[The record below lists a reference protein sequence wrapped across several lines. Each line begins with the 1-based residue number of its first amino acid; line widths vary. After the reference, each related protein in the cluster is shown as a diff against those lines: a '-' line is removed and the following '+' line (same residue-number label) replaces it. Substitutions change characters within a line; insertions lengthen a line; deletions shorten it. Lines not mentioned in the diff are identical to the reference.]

1 MEVLDIEACLKSMM
15 ILIDTREQP
24 TERAEKRYQSF
35 GVPYRRQKLDFG
47 DYTYNFILPNGR
59 EYYEVSDSVH
69 PHVMIERKM
78 NLEEL
83 SSCLTH
89 DRKRFEAEFERAKQN
104 NSTIWLLVE
113 NANWEN
119 LSNGKYKTKFNPKAY
134 MASLIAWSIR
144 YDIKIV
150 FCKAETTGRLIKE
163 ILYRE
168 LKQRLESGEY
178 G

>member
-1 MEVLDIEACLKSMM
+1 MS

-24 TERAEKRYQSF
+24 TERALKRYQSF
-35 GVPYRRQKLDFG
+35 GVPYRRQKLDYG
-47 DYTYNFILPNGR
+47 DYTYNFILPTGK
-59 EYYEVSDSVH
+59 ELYKVDIPVKGS
-69 PHVMIERKM
+69 VMIERKM

-83 SSCLTH
+83 SSCFTH
-89 DRKRFEAEFERAKQN
+89 DRQRFEAEFERAKKEGC
-104 NSTIWLLVE
+104 SVWLLVE

-119 LSNGKYKTKFNPKAY
+119 LLNGKYKTKFNSNAFT
-134 MASLIAWSIR
+134 ASLLSWSIK

-150 FCKAETTGRLIKE
+150 FCKSETTGKLIKQ

-168 LKQRLESGEY
+168 LKNKLEGGFY